1 MASPNQILG
10 RATITVNGQRIAS
23 KPGAALDAVQGERQ
37 MEEGEFGPEGWSQ
50 KSKAPTLTA
59 IFFAKNGVTASKLF
73 AIVDATILFDGD
85 NGYSCTL
92 VQATALTVGEVKTG
106 EGAGWEV
113 KFGAMR
119 ADEVTS

>member
-10 RATITVNGQRIAS
+10 RASITVNGQRVAS
-23 KPGAALDAVQGERQ
+23 KPGASLDAVQGERQ
-37 MEEGEFGPEGWSQ
+37 MEMGEFGPEGWSE
-50 KSKAPTLTA
+50 KSKAAMLTA
-59 IFFAKNGVTASKLF
+59 IFYAKNGVTASQLY
-73 AIVDATILFDGD
+73 AIVDATILFEGD

-106 EGAGWEV
+106 EGGGWEV

-119 ADEVTS
+119 ANEATS